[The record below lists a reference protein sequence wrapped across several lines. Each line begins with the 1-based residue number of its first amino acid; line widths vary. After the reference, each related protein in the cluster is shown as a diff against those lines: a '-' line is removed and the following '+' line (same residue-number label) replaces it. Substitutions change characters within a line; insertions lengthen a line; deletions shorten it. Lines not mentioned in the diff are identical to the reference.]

1 MISIFVSKALA
12 VVTDNET
19 LTSGMAG
26 AEIKFSFSE
35 DWDNLTKTA
44 IFRAGDVANAVI
56 GSQWTDNVCTIPHE
70 TLATAGEELRVGV
83 YGVNSDK
90 KVIIP
95 TIWATV
101 GVVRVGVDP
110 SADEST
116 DATLPVWAQ
125 VQETAEGA
133 EKTAEEA
140 KETADHAENIAK
152 VFLITY
158 NGSAVDKTYAEIVEA
173 VNAGNTIHIS
183 FLDGSVYEPQVKIT
197 ENGPVKLEWMRIMS
211 EEHYWAAVTIAT
223 DGTATDISAHIADGA
238 DLAKYRT
245 TDDSYSKA
253 EVDEKV
259 AGIDLSEY
267 AKTAD
272 VPIKTSQ
279 LTNDSGFLTEQG
291 LATDA
296 ELVYGE
302 RIEVLD
308 SLWNAR
314 SLDSTPTKNSKT
326 AVTSGGVY
334 DALADYRKISDS
346 YSKSETDTLL
356 ASAGKVKTVNG
367 VEPDANGNIEIEGG
381 TGKDGTTF
389 TPNVSAD
396 GTLSWTNDGGKD
408 NPASVNI
415 KGAKGDTGAQ
425 GADGTNGKDGTS
437 VTVASVSESTADGG
451 SNVVT
456 FSDGKAVTIKNGS
469 KGSTGN
475 DGKTPVKG
483 TDYWTDADKSEIVTE
498 VVAALP
504 KYGGTVE

>member
-1 MISIFVSKALA
+1 MISIFASKALA
-12 VVTDNET
+12 IVTDNET

-158 NGSAVDKTYAEIVEA
+158 NDSAVDKTYAEIVEA

-183 FLDGSVYEPQVKIT
+183 FPDG
-197 ENGPVKLEWMRIMS
+197 
-211 EEHYWAAVTIAT
+211 
-223 DGTATDISAHIADGA
+223 
-238 DLAKYRT
+238 
-245 TDDSYSKA
+245 
-253 EVDEKV
+253 
-259 AGIDLSEY
+259 
-267 AKTAD
+267 
-272 VPIKTSQ
+272 
-279 LTNDSGFLTEQG
+279 
-291 LATDA
+291 
-296 ELVYGE
+296 
-302 RIEVLD
+302 
-308 SLWNAR
+308 
-314 SLDSTPTKNSKT
+314 
-326 AVTSGGVY
+326 
-334 DALADYRKISDS
+334 
-346 YSKSETDTLL
+346 
-356 ASAGKVKTVNG
+356 
-367 VEPDANGNIEIEGG
+367 
-381 TGKDGTTF
+381 
-389 TPNVSAD
+389 NV
-396 GTLSWTNDGGKD
+396 
-408 NPASVNI
+408 
-415 KGAKGDTGAQ
+415 
-425 GADGTNGKDGTS
+425 
-437 VTVASVSESTADGG
+437 
-451 SNVVT
+451 
-456 FSDGKAVTIKNGS
+456 
-469 KGSTGN
+469 
-475 DGKTPVKG
+475 
-483 TDYWTDADKSEIVTE
+483 
-498 VVAALP
+498 
-504 KYGGTVE
+504 